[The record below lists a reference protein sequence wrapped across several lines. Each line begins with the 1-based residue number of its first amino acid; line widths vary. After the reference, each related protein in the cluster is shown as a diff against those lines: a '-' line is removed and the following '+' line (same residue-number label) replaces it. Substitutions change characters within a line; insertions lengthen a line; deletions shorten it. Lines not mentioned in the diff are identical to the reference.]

1 MVVIIT
7 STSHLVGEEDSNN
20 DTGTIMIYVN
30 DPEVEVIHGVFHNST
45 EINDKAELIGSGQ
58 WNKDK
63 TRRTW

>member
-30 DPEVEVIHGVFHNST
+30 DPEVEVIHNSST
-45 EINDKAELIGSGQ
+45 EMNDKAELIGSGQ

-63 TRRTW
+63 TKRTW